1 MLIFFIVIIII
12 IIIIVNV
19 ITIVTIIHNM
29 LLHKYTRALNYL
41 YVSKFVSIFL
51 FDGFW
56 LKPWDHDSTATANP

>member
-12 IIIIVNV
+12 IILDV

-41 YVSKFVSIFL
+41 YVSKFVSFFL
-51 FDGFW
+51 FVGCW
-56 LKPWDHDSTATANP
+56 LKPWDYDSTATANP